1 MNDEIICKVCDTEEC
16 WLDEKRTTLLNEWIQ
31 PFISHHKLDLK
42 GLKGLSFTPKLLVGS
57 YGAEFL
63 RRKSGESIILISEEM
78 WAKAE
83 ENINDLRILQ
93 NILQHELAH
102 VHNNNCLAELPGKI
116 TLVNSRKIEDISIFV
131 YRLWDEFF
139 ATQLAA
145 HSEPA
150 GLLQA
155 KMTGVLMEKEQLKKE
170 LDLCKNQLSRF
181 EGRELVLRDTLV
193 SAQKF
198 SKEIR
203 ANAEKEGE
211 LVVREAEIRG
221 EEIVN
226 QALQRQRELREEIR
240 TLQFKRHEIEQDI
253 INMLN
258 SLKELIETYRREDN
272 EFEKVQYLVSEG

>member
-16 WLDEKRTTLLNEWIQ
+16 WLGEKRTTLLNEWIQ

-139 ATQLAA
+139 DTQLAA

-155 KMTGVLMEKEQLKKE
+155 KMTGVLMEKEQLKK
-170 LDLCKNQLSRF
+170 
-181 EGRELVLRDTLV
+181 VMRD
-193 SAQKF
+193 SSFKQD
-198 SKEIR
+198 E
-203 ANAEKEGE
+203 
-211 LVVREAEIRG
+211 
-221 EEIVN
+221 
-226 QALQRQRELREEIR
+226 QRDQMDMLILTATHLAGSYFGNEDLREVIMEGNLRSERILR
-240 TLQFKRHEIEQDI
+240 TVWQISETAGSLLQSYPCKSDTELLPLAQVYFTFLQEANKNYRPFWRKILFSNKFK
-253 INMLN
+253 
-258 SLKELIETYRREDN
+258 SLTAFNR
-272 EFEKVQYLVSEG
+272 